1 MKLAKMKTKEAARVL
16 VRITMPVR
24 RITKDDEFIAMLK
37 AMAAVNKSRT
47 ALDIVNVVL
56 DAVPLLLENHYDD
69 LVAVVATVTN
79 KEAAQV
85 EDETL
90 EEMIADLKENL
101 DDEYI
106 RFFTSSMQRAMKES
120 SES

>member
-1 MKLAKMKTKEAARVL
+1 MKLTKMKTKEAARVL

-24 RITKDDEFIAMLK
+24 RITRDKAVIEMLRT
-37 AMAAVNKSRT
+37 MAAVNKSRT

-69 LVAVVATVTN
+69 LVAIVATVTN
-79 KEAAQV
+79 KENAQV
-85 EDETL
+85 EDETI
-90 EEMIADLKENL
+90 EDMIADLKENL

-106 RFFTSSMQRAMKES
+106 RFFTLSMQRAMKES
-120 SES
+120 EES